1 MTALGQLLR
10 EGAGALEK
18 AGVPDAALDARRLL
32 LAAFDMDEA
41 HFLLNRTRTVDDSE
55 LGRQEDYRQ
64 MIRRRSEREP
74 LQYILGCQE
83 FMGLNFQV
91 NPHVLI
97 PRQDT
102 ETLVELVL
110 REQKDRR
117 KSVLDLCTGSGCI
130 ALSLAVKGGYERV
143 TASDLSPEAL
153 QVAEKNAENLLK
165 GWSAEMPDRAKDS
178 PKPGERDGRPVFLL
192 RRGDLFDALPQGE
205 KYDILVSNP
214 PYIPTGVIEEL
225 QPEVRREPVL
235 ALDGTADGLAF
246 YRRIAGEAGRWLNPG
261 GTVYLEI
268 GFDQGQAVSRILE
281 EHKFKEIEVFRD
293 LPGLDRVVRARC

>member
-10 EGAGALEK
+10 EGADALEK

-91 NPHVLI
+91 NLHVLI

-153 QVAEKNAENLLK
+153 QVAERNAENLLK
-165 GWSAEMPDRAKDS
+165 GWSVETPDRAKDS
-178 PKPGERDGRPVFLL
+178 PKSEERDGRPVFLL
-192 RRGDLFDALPQGE
+192 CRGDLFDALPQGE

-214 PYIPTGVIEEL
+214 PYIPTGVIDEL

-235 ALDGTADGLAF
+235 ALDGAADGLAF

-261 GTVYLEI
+261 GAVYLEI